1 MSNMQPTPF
10 SRRDLLK
17 NGLLMASAAVT
28 VPMFVQSSAWAMQQ
42 QAGELSSVPGVPDE
56 RILVVLQLSGGN
68 DGLNTV
74 VPFGS
79 PEYYKARPAIGIA
92 EKDVLKLSKADGVG
106 LHPALASLR
115 EMYDDGMV
123 SVFQGAGYPN
133 PNRSHFKS
141 MDIWHTADVTATG
154 EGWLG
159 KYLDSECCGFGKG
172 ESGVLEPTKQ
182 LTDAK
187 GNAVGGGGGIAIG
200 RTAPLAMHGRVSQ
213 PTSFESADLFRWTA
227 ENADPA
233 LAKAYEQ
240 LNMRTGESVPAGQKE
255 NAKASSAKETNA
267 SFLLRTAMDAQ
278 VSSEQIRKAVALTP
292 LATYPQGGVA
302 GELGKQ
308 MQMVAAMIRA
318 GLKTRVYYVSLGSF
332 DTHAGQG
339 GAQGRHAQLL
349 RAFGD
354 SVKAFYEDLKK
365 QGNDTRVLTMVF
377 SEFGRRVG
385 QNASGGTD
393 HGTAAPM
400 FVVGP
405 TARQGVVGEHPSMKD
420 LDDGDLKYT
429 LDFRSVYAGVLE
441 QWLKADSAK
450 ILEGKFRAAKVV
462 R

>member
-1 MSNMQPTPF
+1 
-10 SRRDLLK
+10 
-17 NGLLMASAAVT
+17 
-28 VPMFVQSSAWAMQQ
+28 MFVQASALAMQQ
-42 QAGELSSVPGVPDE
+42 QAGSLSSVPGVPDE

-79 PEYYKARPAIGIA
+79 PEYYKSRPAIGVA

-106 LHPALASLR
+106 LHPALQSLH
-115 EMYDDGMV
+115 EMYNNGMV

-141 MDIWHTADVTATG
+141 MDIWHTADTSATG

-172 ESGVLEPTKQ
+172 ESGTLEKDKKV
-182 LTDAK
+182 TDAL
-187 GNAVGGGGGIAIG
+187 GGSPAGIAIG
-200 RTAPLAMHGRVSQ
+200 RTAPLAMHGKVSQ

-227 ENADPA
+227 EGADA
-233 LAKAYEQ
+233 DLTKAYDA
-240 LNMRTGESVPAGQKE
+240 LNTRSGDAAATG
-255 NAKASSAKETNA
+255 KANNKETNA

-278 VSSEQIRKAVALTP
+278 VSSDKIRKAVALTP
-292 LATYPQGGVA
+292 LATYPQGGVSA
-302 GELGKQ
+302 ELGRQ
-308 MQMVAAMIRA
+308 LQMVAAMIRA

-365 QGNDTRVLTMVF
+365 QGNDSRVLTMVF

-405 TARQGVVGEHPSMKD
+405 MARQGVVGDHPSMKD
-420 LDDGDLKYT
+420 LDDGDLRYT

-441 QWLKADSAK
+441 TWLKANSQQVLEAK
-450 ILEGKFRAAKVV
+450 FKAAQVL
-462 R
+462 RT

>member
-1 MSNMQPTPF
+1 MSNASNAY

-17 NGLLMASAAVT
+17 NGLLMASAAMT
-28 VPMFVQSSAWAMQQ
+28 VPMFVQASALAMQN
-42 QAGELSSVPGVPDE
+42 QAGDLSSVPGVPDE

-74 VPFGS
+74 IPFGS
-79 PEYYKARPAIGIA
+79 PEYYKARPAIAIP
-92 EKDVLKLSKADGVG
+92 EKDVLVLDKRTGIG
-106 LHPALASLR
+106 LHPALAALKG
-115 EMYDDGMV
+115 MYDEGMV
-123 SVFQGAGYPN
+123 GIYQGAGYPN

-141 MDIWHTADVTATG
+141 MDIWHTADTSATG

-172 ESGVLEPTKQ
+172 ESGTPEGGKAAMPV
-182 LTDAK
+182 TDALG
-187 GNAVGGGGGIAIG
+187 GNPASIAIG
-200 RTAPLAMHGRVSQ
+200 RTAPLALHGRVSQ
-213 PTSFESADLFRWTA
+213 PTSFESADLFRWVA
-227 ENADPA
+227 EDADPA

-240 LNMRTGESVPAGQKE
+240 LNQRGAQAKGAG
-255 NAKASSAKETNA
+255 AGETNA

-278 VSSEQIRKAVALTP
+278 VSSDLIRKAVAVTP

-302 GELGKQ
+302 GEIARQL
-308 MQMVAAMIRA
+308 QMVAAMIRA

-349 RAFGD
+349 KAFGD
-354 SVKAFYEDLKK
+354 SVKAFYDDLTK
-365 QGNDTRVLTMVF
+365 QGNNTRVLTMVF

-405 TARQGVVGEHPSMKD
+405 QARQGLVGDHPSMKD
-420 LDDGDLKYT
+420 LDDGDLRYT
-429 LDFRSVYAGVLE
+429 LDFRSVYAGVLD
-441 QWLKADSAK
+441 QWMKADSK
-450 ILEGKFRAAKVV
+450 QVLEGRYRAAEVV